1 MKEEKEENF
10 ECAGSCSACHGCSH
24 EAEDFEL
31 PEDFEPVI
39 TLTDDKGN
47 DVRFE
52 ILDVVILEDGKEYL
66 VLSEVGKDDDDEKT
80 DVESENIEVTILE
93 IKDVDGE
100 EVYDTV
106 TDEKVAEKV
115 FDIFVKQQE
124 ETDED

>member
-1 MKEEKEENF
+1 MKEENEEKF
-10 ECAGSCSACHGCSH
+10 ECAGSCSGCAGCSH
-24 EAEDFEL
+24 DMEDMEL
-31 PEDFEPVI
+31 PEDFEPVV

-66 VLSEVGKDDDDEKT
+66 VLSEIGKDDDKEKSDDDEE
-80 DVESENIEVTILE
+80 DIEVTILE

-106 TDEKVAEKV
+106 TDEKVAQKV